1 MKRKIKT
8 EHIEVNTV
16 WNLFRIIN
24 IYRPPSQ
31 KLQALILELKVSKI
45 DATISIWI
53 NRWRRNFSSTNERRF
68 M

>member
-1 MKRKIKT
+1 M
-8 EHIEVNTV
+8 
-16 WNLFRIIN
+16 IN

-31 KLQALILELKVSKI
+31 NLQALILELKVSKI